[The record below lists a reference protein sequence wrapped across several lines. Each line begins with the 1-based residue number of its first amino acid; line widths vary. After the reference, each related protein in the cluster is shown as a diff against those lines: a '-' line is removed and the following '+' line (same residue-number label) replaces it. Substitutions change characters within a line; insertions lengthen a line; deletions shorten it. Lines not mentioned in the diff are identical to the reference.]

1 MLLNKPPKYS
11 MFCFKKNAVQ
21 FNPVKNFNNNC
32 SLVVTSATWETH
44 YSIHMDHPGFHS
56 THQ

>member
-1 MLLNKPPKYS
+1 MLLNKPKDS
-11 MFCFKKNAVQ
+11 MFCFKNNAVQ
-21 FNPVKNFNNNC
+21 FNAVKNFNDNC
-32 SLVVTSATWETH
+32 SLVVTSATRETH